1 MFLDRADF
9 KVKWSREGV
18 SGKTFHSNR
27 DSLFHTKRIHGV
39 NKSVFYAI
47 ADGLFAVLSRC
58 KAGHSGYAHR
68 RSRNLCNIRCLL
80 MLASVGVEKME
91 NSKLKFT

>member
-1 MFLDRADF
+1 M
-9 KVKWSREGV
+9 VEGV

-58 KAGHSGYAHR
+58 KQGIADMLTKKPKPMQHS
-68 RSRNLCNIRCLL
+68 
-80 MLASVGVEKME
+80 MFTDVG
-91 NSKLKFT
+91 FGWC